1 MMTKDSTTAI
11 LIRRT
16 LGSLIVLLVASGC
29 TPADAPEVQPLS
41 QEQLLSTPPA
51 GALILDVRSEAEFG
65 SGHVPGAINIPHD
78 QLASRLSDLD
88 SGMDRPVV
96 VYCRSGKRAGIAS
109 AVLLAAGYTNV
120 LHLEGDMNAWQAKG
134 LPTE

>member
-1 MMTKDSTTAI
+1 MTTMSRANAI
-11 LIRRT
+11 LFRWL
-16 LGSLIVLLVASGC
+16 LGSVVVLLVASGC
-29 TPADAPEVQPLS
+29 SPADAPEVQPLS
-41 QEQLLSTPPA
+41 QEQLLSAPPA

-88 SGMDRPVV
+88 SEMARPVV

-120 LHLEGDMNAWQAKG
+120 LHLEGDMNAWQANG